1 MAKMVGLSR
10 PLKLSW
16 MDKTVQ
22 MVLEGKTDE
31 EIKDELNKYLA
42 FEITSSINIRK
53 SRELLMNIW
62 VYPHELDDEIRKDA
76 LQVYAIAQSDTLPLH
91 WCMMLLRY
99 PVFVDICGLIGKL
112 FAIQDTFS
120 TSWLKE
126 KLFEEWGE
134 RATLLHSSDKVL
146 QTIKQLGAIENQAV
160 GIYQIRQRP
169 VFNDDIIRV
178 IIKTVLALK
187 QKAYYE
193 LSELSSSPQMFPFVF
208 DLSHE
213 FIYNSGCFELGSF
226 GGKVVLMP

>member
-10 PLKLSW
+10 SLKIEWLN
-16 MDKTVQ
+16 KTVQ
-22 MVLEGKTDE
+22 MVLEGKTE
-31 EIKDELNKYLA
+31 AEIKNELNEYLA
-42 FEITSSINIRK
+42 FEITSPINIRK
-53 SRELLMNIW
+53 TRELLMNIW
-62 VYPHELDDEIRKDA
+62 VYPHELSDDIRKDA
-76 LQVYAIAQSDTLPLH
+76 LKVYAVTKSDTLPLH
-91 WCMMLLRY
+91 WCMILLKY

-134 RATLLHSSDKVL
+134 RATLLHSSNKVL
-146 QTIKQLGAIENQAV
+146 QTIKQLGAIENQSL

-169 VFNDDIIRV
+169 VFSDDIIRV

-208 DLSHE
+208 DVSHE
-213 FIYNSGCFELGSF
+213 FIYNAGCFSLSNF
-226 GGKVVLMP
+226 GGKAVIMS